1 MASLSTALMDTPAS
15 GHEGVQHQH
24 SASSIALEG
33 GKTEHQ
39 IQSMMSLSEDSK
51 RQLDH
56 FEITQARPNTPEGA
70 QPGSNSP
77 SLVTGRHNNRP
88 NQTDLVEV
96 DGVPENGEEIDRA
109 VEHYDATENNGLLEE
124 TKQVIIVVLTQ

>member
-1 MASLSTALMDTPAS
+1 MASLSTALMDIPAS
-15 GHEGVQHQH
+15 GHEGVQHQN

-56 FEITQARPNTPEGA
+56 FEITRARPKTPEGA

-77 SLVTGRHNNRP
+77 SLVMGRHNNKP
-88 NQTDLVEV
+88 NQTDPVEV